1 MVVVSIQLENIEIL
15 YRNKAKF
22 KKIEPWVFAV
32 IWLVNLAL
40 LPLLKT
46 LLFLIGLF
54 AKANR

>member
-1 MVVVSIQLENIEIL
+1 MKE
-15 YRNKAKF
+15 F
-22 KKIEPWVFAV
+22 KRKIKKEPWVFAV